1 MNRLKS
7 NRVRGPERLGRPYNV
22 TRLGSAGPTGTKA
35 RSAHTLKKI
44 FRLYIQARNSQRTRR
59 IAAPLS
65 SGSKPAPKIWKMP
78 ALR

>member
-22 TRLGSAGPTGTKA
+22 TRLGSAGPTGTKS

-44 FRLYIQARNSQRTRR
+44 FRLYIQARNSQEHEEDRGVLQQLLEAGAEGLEDAGPR
-59 IAAPLS
+59 
-65 SGSKPAPKIWKMP
+65 
-78 ALR
+78 